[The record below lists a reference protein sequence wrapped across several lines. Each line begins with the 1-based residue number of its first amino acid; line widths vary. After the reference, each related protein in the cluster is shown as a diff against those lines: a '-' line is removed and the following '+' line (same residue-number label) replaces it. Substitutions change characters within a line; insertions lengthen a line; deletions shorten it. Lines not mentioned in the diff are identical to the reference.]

1 MLQIVYIILFVGAP
15 LFVLITFLLS
25 RRAGAGSD
33 GLFKAEIPLSEEEIY
48 KTIPAEF
55 LQHLRFM
62 VRYSPVKKK
71 FGSGQNYVYLEE
83 QLRYGGIPLTD
94 WIKHDVPIK
103 EGFQPSPQ
111 VLRKIS
117 FLKQYDPKKAVQA
130 LPKPKLE
137 SIAGGGVR

>member
-25 RRAGAGSD
+25 KRAGSGNS
-33 GLFKAEIPLSEEEIY
+33 LLKEQEIPLSDEEVY

-83 QLRYGGIPLTD
+83 QLRYGSIPLTD

-117 FLKQYDPKKAVQA
+117 FLKQYDPRKAVHNQ
-130 LPKPKLE
+130 PKLDV
-137 SIAGGGVR
+137 IAGGGGR

>member
-1 MLQIVYIILFVGAP
+1 MIYILLFVGAP
-15 LFVLITFLLS
+15 LFVLMTFLLS
-25 RRAGAGSD
+25 RKAGTSKP
-33 GLFKAEIPLSEEEIY
+33 LYKEEEIPLSDEEIY

-83 QLRYGGIPLTD
+83 QLRYGGVPLTD

-117 FLKQYDPKKAVQA
+117 LLKQYDPRKAVHSA
-130 LPKPKLE
+130 PKLDV
-137 SIAGGGVR
+137 IAGGGGR